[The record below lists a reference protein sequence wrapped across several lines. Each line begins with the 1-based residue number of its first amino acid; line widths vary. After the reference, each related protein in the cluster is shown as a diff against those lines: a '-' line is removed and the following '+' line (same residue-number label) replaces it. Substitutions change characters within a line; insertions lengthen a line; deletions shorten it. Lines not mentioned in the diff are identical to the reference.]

1 VRALPDIAVV
11 VPSHDRPLRLRWLL
25 NALEEQTLPHD
36 RWEVIVGHD
45 SAGPQT
51 ERLLREHPLARRG
64 VLRHVTLPPG
74 SAPPGANRN
83 AAWRLARAPL
93 IAFTDDDCR
102 PPPDW
107 LARVLA
113 AAQDN
118 PGAIVQG
125 ATFKDPDEINQ
136 ESAAQYHS
144 QTVRPPTPW
153 AEACNIVYPR
163 EVLERLGGFN
173 EEKYTGED
181 CELALRARADGVPYV
196 PARDAVTYHAVVEIT
211 LPERLRGI
219 WRWQDLPWVVREHPE
234 LREAFPLW
242 IFWKREHVWFP
253 FAVAGAV
260 LERRNVLWGL
270 LAVPWLIHATPRR
283 GNDPRGRL
291 RGLAELPGRAAVV
304 VAEYATLLR
313 GSAKYRSL
321 LL

>member
-1 VRALPDIAVV
+1 

-25 NALEEQTLPHD
+25 NALEEQTLPQD
-36 RWEVIVGHD
+36 RWEVVVGHD
-45 SAGPQT
+45 SVGPET
-51 ERLLREHPLARRG
+51 ERLLREHALARNG

-83 AAWRLARAPL
+83 AAWRIARAPL
-93 IAFTDDDCR
+93 VAFTDDDCR
-102 PPPDW
+102 PPRDW
-107 LARVLA
+107 LARALA
-113 AAQDN
+113 AAEAN

-125 ATFKDPDEINQ
+125 ATFKDPDDHNL

-173 EEKYTGED
+173 EDKYTGED
-181 CELALRARADGVPYV
+181 CELALRARAAGVPYV
-196 PARDAVTYHAVVEIT
+196 GAREVVTYHAVVEVT
-211 LPERLRGI
+211 LPQRLRGI
-219 WRWQDLPWVVREHPE
+219 WRWQDLAWLVKEHPE
-234 LREAFPLW
+234 LRRDFPLRV
-242 IFWKREHVWFP
+242 FWKHTHVWFP

-270 LAVPWLIHATPRR
+270 LAVPWLIHSTPKH
-283 GNDPRGRL
+283 GHDPRGRL
-291 RGLAELPGRAAVV
+291 RGLAELPARAAVD
-304 VAEYATLLR
+304 ATEYAALLR